1 MDLPEVKVRLR
12 DQIFEVLL
20 ALDFGA
26 VTVLNADSELN
37 IALHSITRPQIKR
50 ASLSLTII
58 TF

>member
-12 DQIFEVLL
+12 DQIFEVSP
-20 ALDFGA
+20 ALDIGA
-26 VTVLNADSELN
+26 VTVLNADSELD
-37 IALHSITRPQIKR
+37 LLLQSIKRPQIKR